1 MATIIS
7 DNITSPLGFTTEQ
20 TYKAVRE
27 GKSGLAHYPCENGK
41 GGWNDL
47 PFPIEASLFEEEQ
60 WDKIMVDGFS
70 KFESLV
76 LHSVKAAISTLLFN
90 KERAILILSSTK
102 GDIDEL
108 HITNYELPSPTPNT
122 QHPSSNS
129 LADSAKKVSLAIGIE
144 NDPIVVCNACISGVS
159 AIILGQRLVDCGNFT
174 HVIVC
179 GADVQSRFIV
189 SGFQSLKALSDE
201 PCRPFDIDR
210 LGLNLGEAAA
220 SIVLSREMNFP
231 NGWKVDKGAVCND
244 AYHISAPHPKG
255 LGAGLALS
263 KMKDYYNPI
272 SVIGVHGTAT
282 MYNDQMESK
291 AIEEAGLQDVPLS
304 ALKGYFGHTMGAAG
318 VLETII
324 MMRALED
331 GMILPSKGFETCG
344 VSGKVKMS
352 DKPMMAKG
360 NTFIKMLSGFGGC
373 NGAVRVSD
381 RQLPQ
386 IIVND
391 ILISQ
396 THSVKITQDEIIVDG
411 DRLDVTSHGK
421 EMLTEIYKTKIG
433 DYPKFYKMDMLSRLA
448 FVASELLIDSEGHRS
463 KDEDQR
469 TLNSNL
475 STLNS
480 SRAIV
485 FFNHSSSIIADRQ
498 YLKSIEKE
506 DFYPSPAA
514 FVYTLP
520 NITTGE
526 IALRNGYHG
535 ETSFYLLAQRNEKL
549 MQRVIKSTFIDRD
562 TKSIIGGW
570 IDCPSE
576 DEFECEIS
584 LFCKE

>member
-1 MATIIS
+1 MATVIS
-7 DNITSPLGFTTEQ
+7 DNITSPLGLTTEQ
-20 TYKAVRE
+20 TYKAVRQ
-27 GKSGLAHYPCENGK
+27 GKSGLSHYPCENGE

-47 PFPIEASLFEEEQ
+47 PFPIEASLFNKEQ

-76 LHSVKAAISTLLFN
+76 LHSVKAAISTLIFN

-102 GDIDEL
+102 GDIEL
-108 HITNYELPSPTPNT
+108 LEKGEDMS
-122 QHPSSNS
+122 S
-129 LADSAKKVSLAIGIE
+129 LADAAKKVSMAIGIE

-159 AIILGQRLVDCGNFT
+159 AIILGQRLVDCGNYSN
-174 HVIVC
+174 VIVC

-189 SGFQSLKALSDE
+189 SGFLALKALSEE
-201 PCRPFDIDR
+201 PCRPFDIER

-220 SIVLSREMNFP
+220 TIVLSSEMNSP
-231 NGWKVDKGAVCND
+231 KGWKIDKGAICND

-255 LGAGLALS
+255 LGAGMALR
-263 KMKDYYNPI
+263 KMKDADNPI

-291 AIEEAGLQDVPLS
+291 AIEMAELQDVPLS

-324 MMRALED
+324 TMRALED
-331 GMILPSKGFETCG
+331 GLILPSKGFETCG
-344 VSGKVKMS
+344 VSGKVKIS
-352 DKPMMAKG
+352 DKSVMVHG
-360 NTFIKMLSGFGGC
+360 NTFVKMLSGFGGC

-381 RQLPQ
+381 RFLPV

-391 ILISQ
+391 ILVSQ
-396 THSVKITQDEIIVDG
+396 THSVRITQDEIVVDG
-411 DRLDVTSHGK
+411 NRLDVKSHGK
-421 EMLTEIYKTKIG
+421 EMLTEVYKTKIG
-433 DYPKFYKMDMLSRLA
+433 NYPKFYKMDMLSRLA
-448 FVASELLIDSEGHRS
+448 FVASELLIGC
-463 KDEDQR
+463 DEENDDH
-469 TLNSNL
+469 SND
-475 STLNS
+475 
-480 SRAIV
+480 RAV
-485 FFNHSSSIIADRQ
+485 VLFNHSSSIIADCQ
-498 YLKSIEKE
+498 YVKSIEID
-506 DFYPSPAA
+506 DFFPSPAA

-535 ETSFYLLAQRNEKL
+535 ETSFYILVERNEKL

-562 TKSIIGGW
+562 IKSVIGGW

-576 DEFECEIS
+576 DKFECDIRIYV
-584 LFCKE
+584 KE

>member
-1 MATIIS
+1 MATVIS
-7 DNITSPLGFTTEQ
+7 DNITSPLGLTTEQ
-20 TYKAVRE
+20 TYKAVCE
-27 GKSGLAHYPCENGK
+27 GKSGLAHYPCEDGK

-47 PFPIEASLFEEEQ
+47 PFPIEASLFKEEQ

-76 LHSVKAAISTLLFN
+76 LHSVKAAISTLDFD

-102 GDIDEL
+102 GDIEL
-108 HITNYELPSPTPNT
+108 LEKGEDMP
-122 QHPSSNS
+122 S
-129 LADSAKKVSLAIGIE
+129 LADAAKKVSLAIGIE

-159 AIILGQRLVDCGNFT
+159 AIILGQRLVDCGNYT
-174 HVIVC
+174 HAIVC
-179 GADVQSRFIV
+179 GADVQGRFIV

-201 PCRPFDIDR
+201 PCRPFDIER

-220 SIVLSREMNFP
+220 TIVLSREMDFP
-231 NGWKVDKGAVCND
+231 KGWKVDKGAVCND

-255 LGAGLALS
+255 LGAGLALG
-263 KMKDYYNPI
+263 KVKGYDEPI

-291 AIEEAGLQDVPLS
+291 AIEMAELQDIPLS

-331 GMILPSKGFETCG
+331 GVILPSKGFETCG

-352 DKPMMAKG
+352 DKQMTAEG
-360 NTFIKMLSGFGGC
+360 HTFVKMLSGFGGC

-381 RQLPQ
+381 RTLPQ

-391 ILISQ
+391 ILVKQS
-396 THSVKITQDEIIVDG
+396 HSVKITQEEIIVDG
-411 DRLDVTSHGK
+411 ERLDWESRGK
-421 EMLTEIYKTKIG
+421 EMLTEVYKTKIG

-448 FVASELLIDSEGHRS
+448 FVASELLIGCEGQRS
-463 KDEDQR
+463 KGEGQ
-469 TLNSNL
+469 L
-475 STLNS
+475 SIS
-480 SRAIV
+480 KDRAV
-485 FFNHSSSIIADRQ
+485 VLFNHSSSIIADRQ
-498 YLKSIEKE
+498 YVKSIDKD
-506 DFYPSPAA
+506 DFFPSPAA

-526 IALRNGYHG
+526 IALRNGFHG
-535 ETSFYLLAQRNEKL
+535 ETSFYLLAERNEKL
-549 MQRVIKSTFIDRD
+549 MQRVIKSTFIDHD
-562 TKSIIGGW
+562 IKSVIGGW

-576 DEFECEIS
+576 DNFECEINI
-584 LFCKE
+584 FDKV

>member
-1 MATIIS
+1 MATVIS
-7 DNITSPLGFTTEQ
+7 NNITSPLGLTTEQ

-27 GKSGLAHYPCENGK
+27 GKSGLSHYPCENGE

-47 PFPIEASLFEEEQ
+47 PFPIEASLFSKEQ
-60 WDKIMVDGFS
+60 WDKIMVNGFS

-76 LHSVKAAISTLLFN
+76 LYSVKAAISTLIFN

-102 GDIDEL
+102 GDIEL
-108 HITNYELPSPTPNT
+108 LEKGEEMP
-122 QHPSSNS
+122 S
-129 LADSAKKVSLAIGIE
+129 LADAAKKVSLAIGIE

-159 AIILGQRLVDCGNFT
+159 AIILGQRLVDCGNYT
-174 HVIVC
+174 HAIVC

-201 PCRPFDIDR
+201 PCRPFDIER

-220 SIVLSREMNFP
+220 TIVLSREMNSP

-255 LGAGLALS
+255 LGAGMALS
-263 KMKDYYNPI
+263 KMKNADNPI

-291 AIEEAGLQDVPLS
+291 AIEMADLQDVPLS

-331 GMILPSKGFETCG
+331 NVILPSKGFETCG

-352 DKPMMAKG
+352 DKPMTAEG
-360 NTFIKMLSGFGGC
+360 NTFVKMLSGFGGC
-373 NGAVRVSD
+373 NGVVRVSD
-381 RQLPQ
+381 RPLPQ
-386 IIVND
+386 IIDND
-391 ILISQ
+391 ILVSQ
-396 THSVKITQDEIIVDG
+396 THSVKITQDEVVVDG
-411 DRLDVTSHGK
+411 SRLDVKSRGK
-421 EMLTEIYKTKIG
+421 EMLTEVYKTKIG

-448 FVASELLIDSEGHRS
+448 FVASELLIESEG
-463 KDEDQR
+463 QR
-469 TLNSNL
+469 TLNSNP
-475 STLNS
+475 STLDS
-480 SRAIV
+480 SRAVIL
-485 FFNHSSSIIADRQ
+485 FNHSSSIIADRQ
-498 YLKSIEKE
+498 YVKSIKKD
-506 DFYPSPAA
+506 DFFPSPAA

-535 ETSFYLLAQRNEKL
+535 ETSFYLLAERNEEL

-562 TKSIIGGW
+562 VKSVIGGW

-584 LFCKE
+584 IFCKE

>member
-1 MATIIS
+1 M
-7 DNITSPLGFTTEQ
+7 
-20 TYKAVRE
+20 
-27 GKSGLAHYPCENGK
+27 AHYPCEDGK

-47 PFPIEASLFEEEQ
+47 PFPIEASLFKEEQ

-76 LHSVKAAISTLLFN
+76 LHSVKAAISTLDFD

-102 GDIDEL
+102 GDIEL
-108 HITNYELPSPTPNT
+108 LEKGEDMP
-122 QHPSSNS
+122 S
-129 LADSAKKVSLAIGIE
+129 LADAAKKVSLAIGIE

-159 AIILGQRLVDCGNFT
+159 AIILGQRLVDCGNYT
-174 HVIVC
+174 HAIVC
-179 GADVQSRFIV
+179 GADVQGRFIV

-201 PCRPFDIDR
+201 PCRPFDIER

-220 SIVLSREMNFP
+220 TIVLSREMDFP
-231 NGWKVDKGAVCND
+231 KGWKVDKGAVCND

-255 LGAGLALS
+255 LGAGLALG
-263 KMKDYYNPI
+263 KVKGYDEPI

-291 AIEEAGLQDVPLS
+291 AIEMAELQDVPLS

-331 GMILPSKGFETCG
+331 GVILPSKGFETCG
-344 VSGKVKMS
+344 VSGKVNIS
-352 DKPMMAKG
+352 DKQMTAEG
-360 NTFIKMLSGFGGC
+360 HTFVKMLSGFGGC

-381 RQLPQ
+381 RSLPQ

-391 ILISQ
+391 ILIKQS
-396 THSVKITQDEIIVDG
+396 HSVRITQEEIVVDG
-411 DRLDVTSHGK
+411 KRLDLESRGK
-421 EMLTEIYKTKIG
+421 EMLTEVYKTKIG

-448 FVASELLIDSEGHRS
+448 FIASELLVGCEGQRS
-463 KDEDQR
+463 KDEGQ
-469 TLNSNL
+469 L
-475 STLNS
+475 SIS
-480 SRAIV
+480 KDRAV
-485 FFNHSSSIIADRQ
+485 VLFNHSSSIIADRQ
-498 YLKSIEKE
+498 YVKSIDKD
-506 DFYPSPAA
+506 DFFPSPAA

-526 IALRNGYHG
+526 IALRNGFHG
-535 ETSFYLLAQRNEKL
+535 ETSFYLLAERNEKL

-562 TKSIIGGW
+562 IKSVIGGW

-576 DEFECEIS
+576 DEFECEINI
-584 LFCKE
+584 FDKV

>member
-1 MATIIS
+1 MATVIS
-7 DNITSPLGFTTEQ
+7 DNITSPLGLTTEQ
-20 TYKAVRE
+20 TYKAVRQ
-27 GKSGLAHYPCENGK
+27 GKSGLRHYPCENGE

-47 PFPIEASLFEEEQ
+47 PFPIEASLFNKEQ

-76 LHSVKAAISTLLFN
+76 LHSVKVAISTLNFN
-90 KERAILILSSTK
+90 KEHAILILSSTK
-102 GDIDEL
+102 GDIEQL
-108 HITNYELPSPTPNT
+108 EKGEHMP
-122 QHPSSNS
+122 S

-159 AIILGQRLVDCGNFT
+159 AIILGQRLVDCGNYSN
-174 HVIVC
+174 VIVC

-189 SGFQSLKALSDE
+189 SGFQALKALSEE
-201 PCRPFDIDR
+201 PCRPFDIER

-220 SIVLSREMNFP
+220 TIVLSSEVNSP
-231 NGWKVDKGAVCND
+231 KGWKIDKGAICND

-255 LGAGLALS
+255 LGAGMALR
-263 KMKDYYNPI
+263 KMKDADNPI

-291 AIEEAGLQDVPLS
+291 AIEMAELQDVPLS

-324 MMRALED
+324 TMRALED
-331 GMILPSKGFETCG
+331 GLILPSKGFETCG
-344 VSGKVKMS
+344 VSGKVKIS
-352 DKPMMAKG
+352 DKSVMLHG
-360 NTFIKMLSGFGGC
+360 NTFVKMLSGFGGC

-381 RQLPQ
+381 RFLPV

-391 ILISQ
+391 ILVSQ
-396 THSVKITQDEIIVDG
+396 THSVRITQDEIVVDG
-411 DRLDVTSHGK
+411 NRLDVKSHGK
-421 EMLTEIYKTKIG
+421 EMLTEVYKTRIG

-448 FVASELLIDSEGHRS
+448 FVASELLIEC
-463 KDEDQR
+463 DEIKEEHSID
-469 TLNSNL
+469 
-475 STLNS
+475 
-480 SRAIV
+480 RAV
-485 FFNHSSSIIADRQ
+485 VLFNHSSSIIADCQ
-498 YLKSIEKE
+498 YMKSIDKD
-506 DFYPSPAA
+506 DFFPSPAA

-535 ETSFYLLAQRNEKL
+535 ETSFYILAERNEKL

-562 TKSIIGGW
+562 IKSVIGGW

-576 DEFECEIS
+576 DKFECDIRIYV
-584 LFCKE
+584 KE